1 MRIMRIQAYRE
12 QFRARAPMYSIQL
25 IPPWS
30 GWRCYRVPSI
40 ALINLAFLESLTTL
54 KLRFD
59 HKKRNANFQV
69 LTRPNKST
77 QGSPRAQPHLQLERR
92 SNTTP
97 KSFNSASNCSWRQV
111 LTTMFNRFSGLN
123 YAKFASSLA
132 RSPSSACRKGPERM
146 EIINEHGQI
155 MANRQSS

>member
-92 SNTTP
+92 SP
-97 KSFNSASNCSWRQV
+97 EHHPQV
-111 LTTMFNRFSGLN
+111 LQQRFQLLLKTGV
-123 YAKFASSLA
+123 K
-132 RSPSSACRKGPERM
+132 P
-146 EIINEHGQI
+146 
-155 MANRQSS
+155 